1 VLVDVDGYLTNG
13 FTPTGPSRA
22 VDTRALSQKVTD
34 VVLSPVGL
42 AGASGFALTLTVTEP
57 TAAGFATVYPCGQQ
71 PPVVSNINFVAGQTV
86 ANAVVATPNAQGQM
100 CIHSAVPTHL
110 VIDVSGFFN

>member
-1 VLVDVDGYLTNG
+1 MLVDVDGYLTNG

-71 PPVVSNINFVAGQTV
+71 PPVVSNINFVDPPRHRRQRLLQLKAPGNRSYLRTFL
-86 ANAVVATPNAQGQM
+86 
-100 CIHSAVPTHL
+100 HL
-110 VIDVSGFFN
+110 